1 MTKGNEFL
9 TELIEEAKS
18 TRKILERVPMD
29 KPDYKPH
36 PKSMELKKLASH
48 VAELPSWVTM
58 TIDTDG
64 IDFATYEYKLPDPK
78 DTEELL
84 AIFDT
89 AIATASEKLQQ
100 ISDADMQKVWT
111 MRNGEVVYFSL
122 PKQAVIRV
130 WAMNHLFH
138 HRAQLGVYLRMLDIP
153 VPGVYGPT
161 ADEQ

>member
-36 PKSMELKKLASH
+36 PKSMELNRLASH
-48 VAELPSWVTM
+48 VAELPSWITM
-58 TIDTDG
+58 TIDNDG
-64 IDFATYEYKLPDPK
+64 IDFATYEYKFPDPK
-78 DTEELL
+78 NSQELL
-84 AIFDT
+84 AIFDK
-89 AIATASEKLQQ
+89 AVATASEKLQQ
-100 ISDADMQKVWT
+100 ISDEDMQKIWT
-111 MRNGEVVYFSL
+111 MRNGEIIYFQL
-122 PKQAVIRV
+122 PKQVVVRV
-130 WAMNHLFH
+130 WALNHLFH

-153 VPGVYGPT
+153 VPGVYGPS